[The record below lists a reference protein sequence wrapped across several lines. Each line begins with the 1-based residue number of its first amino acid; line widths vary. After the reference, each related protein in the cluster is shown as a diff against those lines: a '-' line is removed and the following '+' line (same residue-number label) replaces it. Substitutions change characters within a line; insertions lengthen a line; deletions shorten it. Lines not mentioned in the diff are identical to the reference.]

1 MAHYD
6 SVFADEKQQLYVLAG
21 LNLSSISACR
31 AVSLFDTRHTINL
44 QPDGRPLETSGPKNP
59 SNRTK
64 CESSFN
70 KSEDEA
76 PSGGSSHTTGK
87 DTEMSELE
95 ETNLDDIFSHHSDLE
110 TASDVD
116 CDSDTSSVTDDGYLE
131 ATKRPTLSFGDMLN
145 SMLSA
150 IQLPIMLIIYLHEY
164 SKRFVIEHE
173 ENLIFDLLGQLM
185 ALAIND
191 DIFVATMKDMADIY
205 TVPIPAH
212 RRVLRQGGINA
223 INNQAPSSVRDQVAD
238 HESNA
243 VKYYLNKVVDFDTAA
258 AFHKRPSNK
267 IVQRE
272 LRSATL
278 LADHTAPIGLT
289 DAQSRKISRDPEVR
303 RLRRISRGLTAR
315 IRAMGLTIKDAAGTE
330 AGKQKRRADAE
341 LNIQYFVPSITLH
354 SKKFLHMIGVIFISP
369 VQLPNPFTLQHFMQD
384 NLVCS
389 EVEWR

>member
-116 CDSDTSSVTDDGYLE
+116 CDSDTSSVTDDGHVEFYVVRNPTPGERHIL
-131 ATKRPTLSFGDMLN
+131 AAIITLLHTKGEDRKPR
-145 SMLSA
+145 
-150 IQLPIMLIIYLHEY
+150 I
-164 SKRFVIEHE
+164 KRFVIEHE

-212 RRVLRQGGINA
+212 RRGI
-223 INNQAPSSVRDQVAD
+223 QM
-238 HESNA
+238 
-243 VKYYLNKVVDFDTAA
+243 
-258 AFHKRPSNK
+258 K
-267 IVQRE
+267 IKKDKLDILIFRE
-272 LRSATL
+272 PE
-278 LADHTAPIGLT
+278 HTAEG
-289 DAQSRKISRDPEVR
+289 
-303 RLRRISRGLTAR
+303 
-315 IRAMGLTIKDAAGTE
+315 
-330 AGKQKRRADAE
+330 
-341 LNIQYFVPSITLH
+341 Y
-354 SKKFLHMIGVIFISP
+354 
-369 VQLPNPFTLQHFMQD
+369 
-384 NLVCS
+384 
-389 EVEWR
+389 

>member
-6 SVFADEKQQLYVLAG
+6 SVFADEKQRLYVLAG

-131 ATKRPTLSFGDMLN
+131 GDKETNTILWRHVKFYVVRNPTPGERHILAAIITLLHTKGEDRKPR
-145 SMLSA
+145 
-150 IQLPIMLIIYLHEY
+150 I
-164 SKRFVIEHE
+164 KRFVIEHE

-212 RRVLRQGGINA
+212 RRVLRRGGINA

-341 LNIQYFVPSITLH
+341 LNSMLTYLRDKAKERNRKRHFRDTDTA
-354 SKKFLHMIGVIFISP
+354 IF
-369 VQLPNPFTLQHFMQD
+369 N
-384 NLVCS
+384 
-389 EVEWR
+389 